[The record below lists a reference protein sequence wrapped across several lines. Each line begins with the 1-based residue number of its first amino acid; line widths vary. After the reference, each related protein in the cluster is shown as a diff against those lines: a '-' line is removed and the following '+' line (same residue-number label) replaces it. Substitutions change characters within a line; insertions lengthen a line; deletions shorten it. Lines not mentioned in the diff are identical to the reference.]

1 VVKSFWKLLFIL
13 LFCAIFF
20 KGEASAA
27 WLVSSPYT
35 APYAYAAPC
44 WPSYGYYPAG
54 GPVAY
59 APPVYAG
66 VPVHYYAPPARV
78 YVGRPVYYAPSG
90 VYVRPRVYTV
100 YPSSYY
106 PRVFMG
112 Y

>member
-1 VVKSFWKLLFIL
+1 MKSFWKLLFVL

-27 WLVSSPYT
+27 WLVGSPYP
-35 APYAYAAPC
+35 ALSPYAAPY

-54 GPVAY
+54 VPVAY

-66 VPVHYYAPPARV
+66 VPAHYYAPAQV

-90 VYVRPRVYTV
+90 VYVRPRPYTV
-100 YPSSYY
+100 YPSYYY
-106 PRVFMG
+106 PGVFMG